1 MSPQAVVRKPSEESG
16 RVFSKLAEQKECRIE
31 ERHLLA
37 DHVHM
42 MISIAPSQRP
52 IVRLGGEEEMNG
64 NQIKLLYA
72 GGAWFAGLFIY
83 RCGSVPVGWG
93 LLGDALGFTIG
104 YSALPRCR

>member
-1 MSPQAVVRKPSEESG
+1 MPYRRTSPSG
-16 RVFSKLAEQKECRIE
+16 RPCSHDDFYRAEPTT
-31 ERHLLA
+31 
-37 DHVHM
+37 D
-42 MISIAPSQRP
+42 SQAW
-52 IVRLGGEEEMNG
+52 GGEEEMNG

-83 RCGSVPVGWG
+83 RCGSVPGGWG